1 MLKDA
6 GRRYRACLLF
16 AFVLGWSST
25 LLSNVLS
32 VAAWVPSNSCCGGSP
47 RHFPPFRM
55 APADSEILATDGNR
69 IRRKIRLDS
78 GQDAIVLS
86 RTVPIIDDWSI
97 TVWEWEKPA
106 AVIESYWEAQS
117 RNAALVHDSRL
128 LDPFGIVSW
137 PGSVVAAQEM
147 QCRQSMLK
155 DKNVLILGAGVGMEA
170 QAAAMTGAKHVLATD
185 IHPTTLKQL
194 EFGAKEANI
203 ESSIIETRILDLFSQ
218 QPLPKADVLIAAD
231 ILYNEQLASQVA
243 RRCAEAVVSN
253 PEIKILVT
261 DSQRFVDFV
270 TELNENLKEVQKDG
284 YRPLQWEERNLDQFT
299 GSGVAIDED
308 QTYDVKV
315 RVLWIGL

>member
-1 MLKDA
+1 MLKDTD
-6 GRRYRACLLF
+6 GRYRAYLLF
-16 AFVLGWSST
+16 AFALGWGST
-25 LLSNVLS
+25 HLSNVLY
-32 VAAWVPSNSCCGGSP
+32 VAAWVPTNSLDFLP
-47 RHFPPFRM
+47 RRFSSFRM
-55 APADSEILATDGNR
+55 APGESELATVGNR

-78 GQDAIVLS
+78 GQDATVLS
-86 RTVPIIDDWSI
+86 RTIPIDDWSI

-106 AVIESYWEAQS
+106 VVIESYWEAQC

-147 QCRQSMLK
+147 QHRQSIIK

-194 EFGAKEANI
+194 EFGAKEAKI
-203 ESSIIETRILDLFSQ
+203 ESIIETRILDLFSQ
-218 QPLPKADVLIAAD
+218 QPLPKADVIIAAD
-231 ILYNEQLASQVA
+231 ILYNEELASQVA
-243 RRCAEAVVSN
+243 RRCAEAVASN
-253 PEIKILVT
+253 PEIKLLVT

-284 YRPLQWEERNLDQFT
+284 YRPLQWEERKLDQFT